1 MFTTFYYSYYST
13 DSETKRMI
21 VVRLVIFAR
30 IFTSTFPCKIALRTE
45 HFMFLYL
52 TFVMSH

>member
-1 MFTTFYYSYYST
+1 MFISFYYGYYST
-13 DSETKRMI
+13 TSETKRMI

-30 IFTSTFPCKIALRTE
+30 IFTSTFPCKIAIRTE

-52 TFVMSH
+52 SH